1 MFPALPK
8 AWDLLI
14 CNKNGVQGMAQDQ
27 LITAIGRIERA
38 ISKLEQ
44 VRLPT
49 SNDGNNDLKLRYDAL
64 KSATE
69 QAVAEIDRLISK
81 EGSANG

>member
-1 MFPALPK
+1 
-8 AWDLLI
+8 
-14 CNKNGVQGMAQDQ
+14 MAQDQ

-44 VRLPT
+44 VRLPAA
-49 SNDGNNDLKLRYDAL
+49 NGGNNDLKLRYDAL

-69 QAVAEIDRLISK
+69 QAVADIDRLISK

>member
-1 MFPALPK
+1 
-8 AWDLLI
+8 
-14 CNKNGVQGMAQDQ
+14 MAQEQ
-27 LITAIGRIERA
+27 LMTAIGRIERA

-44 VRLPT
+44 VQLPVA
-49 SNDGNNDLKLRYDAL
+49 SSGNQDLQLRYDAL

-81 EGSANG
+81 EGTANG

>member
-1 MFPALPK
+1 
-8 AWDLLI
+8 
-14 CNKNGVQGMAQDQ
+14 MAQDQ

-44 VRLPT
+44 VRLPIA
-49 SNDGNNDLKLRYDAL
+49 NDGNNDLKLRYDAL

-69 QAVAEIDRLISK
+69 QAVADIDRLISK
-81 EGSANG
+81 EASANG

>member
-1 MFPALPK
+1 
-8 AWDLLI
+8 
-14 CNKNGVQGMAQDQ
+14 MAQEQ
-27 LITAIGRIERA
+27 LMTAIGRIERA

-44 VRLPT
+44 VQLPVASS
-49 SNDGNNDLKLRYDAL
+49 SNQDLQLRYDAL

-81 EGSANG
+81 EGTANG

>member
-8 AWDLLI
+8 ARDLLI
-14 CNKNGVQGMAQDQ
+14 CYKNWVQGMAQDQ
-27 LITAIGRIERA
+27 LITAIVRIERA

-44 VRLPT
+44 VRLPAA
-49 SNDGNNDLKLRYDAL
+49 NGGNNDLKLRYDAL

-69 QAVAEIDRLISK
+69 QAVADIDRLISK

>member
-8 AWDLLI
+8 ARDLLI
-14 CNKNGVQGMAQDQ
+14 YHKNGVQGMAQDQ

-49 SNDGNNDLKLRYDAL
+49 ANDSNDDLKLRYDAL

-69 QAVAEIDRLISK
+69 QAVAEIDRLILK